1 MFCTSQVS
9 DLEYCDVFSLTIFF
23 FWLHKLRLCP
33 NTDKFTAYLKWGISK
48 IDNVDVLCGVISTI
62 RILRIYKYACTESK
76 CQSHKLCH
84 TLYSFTDRQTC
95 LFNLCQI
102 GEDKGKKLQFEKS
115 NRDVKMLTMV
125 LSSALV
131 HGLVITLSSNFLA
144 VRSNEQ
150 ISAYMQTLMKL

>member
-1 MFCTSQVS
+1 MFCTSQVN
-9 DLEYCDVFSLTIFF
+9 DLEYCDVFSLTIFFF

-84 TLYSFTDRQTC
+84 TLYSFTDRRTC

-102 GEDKGKKLQFEKS
+102 EEDKKGRNYSSK
-115 NRDVKMLTMV
+115 RAIGML
-125 LSSALV
+125 
-131 HGLVITLSSNFLA
+131 
-144 VRSNEQ
+144 
-150 ISAYMQTLMKL
+150 KC